1 MSTPG
6 VVLGAS
12 GFLGSRIVEHYPDD
26 LIAGPRLNI
35 HRATDLGVLEG
46 TLNSFLDDVPTHAIV
61 NCIGLREGTDEQLT
75 LANQVI
81 PRVVVDVAAK
91 RSVRVIHIG
100 SAAELVSAREGVNP
114 DVARPLLRYSES
126 KKAGTREVLQ
136 YDRATVARIHNL
148 HGIPHQSSSGLHSL
162 CLAIKRLSERPE
174 LLNSPVIDVTRDYI
188 HWQVALAELRA
199 IVDKNMKGIIEIRSG
214 ISLPLHAIVDEL
226 PLNLRNQLLPKL
238 VPPDILTNVPDGD
251 ESAPTLGS
259 ITAKAA
265 EIADEVLE
273 CASF

>member
-12 GFLGSRIVEHYPDD
+12 GFLGSHLMENYPDD
-26 LIAGPRLNI
+26 LIAGPRLKVKT
-35 HRATDLGVLEG
+35 AADLAILEG
-46 TLNSFLDDVPTHAIV
+46 TLDNFLDEVPTHAIF
-61 NCIGLREGTDEQLT
+61 NCIGLRKGTDDQLT
-75 LANQVI
+75 LANQDV

-100 SAAELVSAREGVNP
+100 SAAELVSAREGVDP
-114 DVARPLLRYSES
+114 EVARPLLRYSES

-136 YDRATVARIHNL
+136 YDQAVVARIHNL
-148 HGIPHQSSSGLHSL
+148 HGLPHQPSSGLHSL
-162 CLAIKRLSERPE
+162 CIAIRKLSERQQPLE
-174 LLNSPVIDVTRDYI
+174 SPIIDVTRDYI
-188 HWQVALAELRA
+188 HWQAALAEVRA
-199 IVDKNMKGIIEIRSG
+199 IVDKTIKGIIEIRSG
-214 ISLPLHAIVDEL
+214 ISLPLHAIVEEL
-226 PLNLRNQLLPKL
+226 PLQLQNQLLPEL